1 MEYIT
6 LISGNRWIKRIY
18 ISEKYKIVNTY
29 CVRKHFFNQWTNI
42 MNPLNMK
49 IRSRV
54 DILASILQMANG
66 GAKRSKMTMNNY
78 HLLRHISLLCENDL
92 LQYDKKENVL
102 RTTPKGLE
110 FLTAYNELVECCHR
124 EEEVL
129 T

>member
-1 MEYIT
+1 
-6 LISGNRWIKRIY
+6 
-18 ISEKYKIVNTY
+18 
-29 CVRKHFFNQWTNI
+29 

-92 LQYDKKENVL
+92 LQYDKKDNVT
-102 RTTPKGLE
+102 RTTAKGIE
-110 FLTAYNELVECCHR
+110 FLTAYNELVECCHK
-124 EEEVL
+124 EEGNPLHNWGLSQLKE
-129 T
+129 